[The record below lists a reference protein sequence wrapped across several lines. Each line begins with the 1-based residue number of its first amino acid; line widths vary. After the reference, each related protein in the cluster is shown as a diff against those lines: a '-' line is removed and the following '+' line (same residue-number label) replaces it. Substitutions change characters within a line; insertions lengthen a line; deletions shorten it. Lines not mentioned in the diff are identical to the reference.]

1 MPIKATPASATSK
14 WLSNLTGAQTAMKTG
29 AMAVQQSPG
38 LLASQ
43 AADKWLNRVTASK
56 QKFIQNTAN
65 VTLQQWQN
73 AYTGVGISRAVQGAQ
88 AKQANVTAFQSQF
101 LPYLAQGVQKIDAMP
116 KNTLQDGVARAVA
129 MINYNANFKYNKGA
143 NS

>member
-1 MPIKATPASATSK
+1 MPIKATPSTATAK

-29 AMAVQQSPG
+29 AMAVQVSPG
-38 LLASQ
+38 TLAAQ
-43 AADKWLNRVTASK
+43 AADKWANNTLAAK
-56 QKFIQNTAN
+56 AKFTQNVGN

-88 AKQANVTAFQSQF
+88 AKQSNVTAFQAQF
-101 LPYLAQGVQKIDAMP
+101 LPYLAQGVAKIDSMP

-129 MINYNANFKYNKGA
+129 MINYNANFKYNKNA
-143 NS
+143 PS